1 MTHPSDSRAY
11 FFKIDTTIKKI
22 RNVLQKRFND
32 AGFDLTVDQWVLID
46 HVARNQGISQNN
58 LAELTTKDAPTVT
71 RILDLLVKK
80 GLVERRM
87 SGEDRRKFNVFLLP
101 EGEKIFETVLPV
113 VKEIRRQ
120 GWGQLSEADYT
131 HFVHIMDSIFK
142 NFSDTSKSDE

>member
-1 MTHPSDSRAY
+1 MTHPSDARAY

-46 HVARNQGISQNN
+46 HIARNQGISQNT
-58 LAELTTKDAPTVT
+58 LAEMTTKDAPTVT

-87 SGEDRRKFNVFLLP
+87 AEDDRRKFNIFLLP
-101 EGEKIFETVLPV
+101 EGEKIFETVLPI

-120 GWGQLSEADYT
+120 GWGDLNEEDYQ
-131 HFVHIMDSIFK
+131 HFVRIMDSIY
-142 NFSDTSKSDE
+142 NNMNE